1 MFWRFYSKPIS
12 CASIALLASLIAP
25 ASVFAGDAVE
35 SSDAN
40 AGKDIYSMTCIAC
53 HGANGEGVIPGV
65 SDLTKVDGPLAKSDE
80 ELAKSISEGLAT
92 PGAALTMPAKG
103 GNPSLTDGEVL
114 SLIAY
119 LRSEFGN

>member
-12 CASIALLASLIAP
+12 CASIALLASLVAP
-25 ASVFAGDAVE
+25 AIVLAGDALE
-35 SSDAN
+35 SGDAN

-53 HGANGEGVIPGV
+53 HGANGKGMIPGV
-65 SDLTKVDGPLAKSDE
+65 SDLTRSDGPLAKSDE

-92 PGAALTMPAKG
+92 QGAALTMPAKG

-119 LRSEFGN
+119 LRSEFGE